1 MNYEQEYNKLFEY
14 FSDRTQDKYKIKTSD
29 DLIEIYSDY
38 DVSNCGD
45 LTDLY
50 DCQQSELEKEI
61 KVLEDLTYIIET
73 LKTQLKELINLNQE
87 ELWKK
92 VEDMINL
99 CETRK
104 TIYCS
109 ENDKPPKRPEGFEFI
124 KPKIFEPKYYEIYSD
139 EYVGPGAEEIIQDNE
154 IPDW

>member
-14 FSDRTQDKYKIKTSD
+14 FSSRIQDKVITSD
-29 DLIEIYSDY
+29 RLIEEFTGY
-38 DVSNCGD
+38 DVINQGD
-45 LTDLY
+45 QLDIDVMTQMDY
-50 DCQQSELEKEI
+50 EREI
-61 KVLEDLTYIIET
+61 KILEDLTLIIET
-73 LKTQLKELINLNQE
+73 LKIQLKELINLNQE

-92 VEDMINL
+92 IEDMINL

-109 ENDKPPKRPEGFEFI
+109 ENDEPPERPEGYI
-124 KPKIFEPKYYEIYSD
+124 GAKILEPQYQGFYSD
-139 EYVGPGAEEIIQDNE
+139 EYVGPEAEKIIQDNE

>member
-14 FSDRTQDKYKIKTSD
+14 FSSRIQDKVTTSD
-29 DLIEIYSDY
+29 RLIEEFTGY
-38 DVSNCGD
+38 DVINQGD
-45 LTDLY
+45 QLDFDVMSQMDY
-50 DCQQSELEKEI
+50 EKEI
-61 KVLEDLTYIIET
+61 KVLEDLTLIIET
-73 LKTQLKELINLNQE
+73 LKLRLKELINLNQE

-104 TIYCS
+104 SIYCS
-109 ENDKPPKRPEGFEFI
+109 ENDGPPERPEGFGLVGA
-124 KPKIFEPKYYEIYSD
+124 KILESKFPEVYSD
-139 EYVGPGAEEIIQDNE
+139 EEETVQDNE

>member
-14 FSDRTQDKYKIKTSD
+14 FSSRIQDKVTTSD
-29 DLIEIYSDY
+29 QLIEEFTGY
-38 DVSNCGD
+38 DVINQGD
-45 LTDLY
+45 QLDFDVMSQMDY
-50 DCQQSELEKEI
+50 EREI
-61 KVLEDLTYIIET
+61 KVLEDLTLIIET
-73 LKTQLKELINLNQE
+73 LKLQLKELINLNQE

-104 TIYCS
+104 SIYCS
-109 ENDKPPKRPEGFEFI
+109 ENDEPPERPEGFGLI
-124 KPKIFEPKYYEIYSD
+124 GAKILEPKFPEVYSD
-139 EYVGPGAEEIIQDNE
+139 EYVSPESEETIQDNE